1 MFLAHGVLEGV
12 PHTGFSLVSVFCYFC
27 VRVWMLFLKRGAKVE
42 ERREGRERTCVCF
55 SILFS
60 NSCFHP
66 PSSPSSSTTIVSSP
80 LLNDTPSST
89 RTSTCNSI
97 VSIVGRPITS
107 GHGTLDN
114 NTNNNNSHSNSSL
127 WLFGYVYVIL

>member
-1 MFLAHGVLEGV
+1 VFLAHGVLEGV
-12 PHTGFSLVSVFCYFC
+12 PHTGFSLVSVFIIFVFGCSSS
-27 VRVWMLFLKRGAKVE
+27 REEQGGRE
-42 ERREGRERTCVCF
+42 ERGKRAHLRLF
-55 SILFS
+55 FDLFS
-60 NSCFHP
+60 NSCIHP

-97 VSIVGRPITS
+97 VSIVGSPITS

-114 NTNNNNSHSNSSL
+114 NTNNNNSHSNSSP